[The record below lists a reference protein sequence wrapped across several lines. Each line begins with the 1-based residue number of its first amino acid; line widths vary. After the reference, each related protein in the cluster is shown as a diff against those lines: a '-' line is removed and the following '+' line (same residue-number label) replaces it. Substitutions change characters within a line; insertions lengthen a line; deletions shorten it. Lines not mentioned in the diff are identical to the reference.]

1 MTEKVSVGNRC
12 ARRKGRARNG
22 FLSLFV
28 ATVAIAAVPLIAV
41 GETDVYGN
49 EIKVVDGKTY
59 QFWMSGTMAEV
70 ATFANSSQ
78 ASSSSGPICS
88 GTLST
93 PSAETVP
100 LEARFRTWFSSLGA
114 ALRSDKW
121 FGTFL
126 IVW

>member
-12 ARRKGRARNG
+12 ARRKGRAKNG

-70 ATFANSSQ
+70 ATFASSSP
-78 ASSSSGPICS
+78 ALSSSGSVCS
-88 GTLST
+88 GTRSK
-93 PSAETVP
+93 PSQQAIS
-100 LEARFRTWFSSLGA
+100 LEARFRTWFTSLGA
-114 ALRSDKW
+114 ALDATKLG
-121 FGTFL
+121 FML
-126 IVW
+126 ICW

>member
-1 MTEKVSVGNRC
+1 MRSTKPKFGNR
-12 ARRKGRARNG
+12 RE
-22 FLSLFV
+22 V
-28 ATVAIAAVPLIAV
+28 ALLAAVAASAV
-41 GETDVYGN
+41 MSLSANAETDIYGN
-49 EIKVVDGKTY
+49 EIKEVDGQTY
-59 QFWMSGTMAEV
+59 QFWVSGTKAEV
-70 ATFANSSQ
+70 ATFANSSL

-93 PSAETVP
+93 PSQEAIS

-121 FGTFL
+121 LGTFL